1 MGSGFGAVLVLTC
14 AALGGASAWAAD
26 IGPQTGAETAQPNVQ
41 AEPYAWDPF
50 DEIRAGVFA
59 HNWIHD
65 EAAPVDLSVEALSAP
80 IGFPGYNAPGIAGNP
95 WISWF
100 FQPRLNLGG
109 MINTGGKTSYGFGGL
124 NWRIPIIG
132 KFFFEGEFGG
142 AVNNSPD
149 WPEPGRVDM
158 GCALTF
164 RESGGF
170 GYQFSENWDMIA
182 SIEHVSHASFCTH
195 INPGLTQ
202 VGLRIGYKF

>member
-1 MGSGFGAVLVLTC
+1 MSTDSGLQPQPDL
-14 AALGGASAWAAD
+14 
-26 IGPQTGAETAQPNVQ
+26 GPQPQPYV
-41 AEPYAWDPF
+41 WDPF

-65 EAAPVDLSVEALSAP
+65 EAAPVDLSFEALSAP
-80 IGFPGYNAPGIAGNP
+80 IAFPGYNNPSIAGNP

-100 FQPRLNLGG
+100 FQPRLDVGA
-109 MINTGGKTSYGFGGL
+109 MINTRGRSSYAFTGF

-142 AVNNSPD
+142 AVNNAPN
-149 WPEPGRVDM
+149 WPERGRVDM

-170 GYQFSENWDMIA
+170 GYQFSENWDVIA
-182 SIEHVSHASFCTH
+182 SIEHVSHATFCTH

-202 VGLRIGYKF
+202 VGARIGYKF

>member
-1 MGSGFGAVLVLTC
+1 MGV
-14 AALGGASAWAAD
+14 
-26 IGPQTGAETAQPNVQ
+26 ETAQPSVD

-65 EAAPVDLSVEALSAP
+65 EAAPVDLSVEALSTP
-80 IGFPGYNAPGIAGNP
+80 IGFPGYDAPGIAGNP

-100 FQPRLNLGG
+100 FQPRLNLGA
-109 MINTGGKTSYGFGGL
+109 MINTRGRTGYAFTGF

-142 AVNNSPD
+142 AVNDSPD

-164 RESGGF
+164 REIWRVRIPVF
-170 GYQFSENWDMIA
+170 GKLGRDRQHRACLPRLLLHPHQSWAD
-182 SIEHVSHASFCTH
+182 
-195 INPGLTQ
+195 PGRPADRLQ
-202 VGLRIGYKF
+202 ILAKDI